1 MILKEAYAYMYHK
14 NGDFMLNFKL
24 LEEIKE
30 EYERLKWIE
39 GKLNTPKAYYYN
51 ETDNIKYLIM
61 EYKKGSPINQ
71 TIKNEVTAQLKNQS
85 DLDNL
90 MNKRQAC
97 DYLGIS
103 NNTLDS
109 WIKEGLPVIRIGKTV
124 RFNKK
129 EVHRWLNNQQHFHS
143 DLL

>member
-1 MILKEAYAYMYHK
+1 MEITEFLS
-14 NGDFMLNFKL
+14 KL
-24 LEEIKE
+24 TE
-30 EYERLKWIE
+30 
-39 GKLNTPKAYYYN
+39 
-51 ETDNIKYLIM
+51 
-61 EYKKGSPINQ
+61 SINQ

>member
-1 MILKEAYAYMYHK
+1 MEIYDL
-14 NGDFMLNFKL
+14 LSKL
-24 LEEIKE
+24 TE
-30 EYERLKWIE
+30 
-39 GKLNTPKAYYYN
+39 
-51 ETDNIKYLIM
+51 
-61 EYKKGSPINQ
+61 SINQ
-71 TIKNEVTAQLKNQS
+71 AIKKEVKTQLQNQS
-85 DLDNL
+85 EYDNL
-90 MNKRQAC
+90 MNKQEAC
-97 DYLGIS
+97 NYLRIS